1 MYVFSVLPETS
12 VWKQVTNAVDL
23 LKWML
28 RLEVGLVVGIS
39 HVLSA
44 VGIH

>member
-28 RLEVGLVVGIS
+28 RLEVGLVMKIS
-39 HVLSA
+39 PILSA
-44 VGIH
+44 VSIH